1 MGEAKLAINNLFSRI
16 SGKSRGGEDSEM
28 KPNNPSGPVASK
40 NPSDTSVPSDQVA
53 VKNDSTNIEKTISDK
68 LNAIQNR
75 IMDMSAVVQK
85 VEQFMAKERDKS
97 KI

>member
-16 SGKSRGGEDSEM
+16 SGKNRGDDSDM
-28 KPNNPSGPVASK
+28 KPNNSSGPMVSK
-40 NPSDTSVPSDQVA
+40 NPSDPSAPSDQAA
-53 VKNDSTNIEKTISDK
+53 VKSDSTNAERTIADK

-97 KI
+97 KS